1 VSFGLRRPAALLA
14 AFVAVIGL
22 GAPGNAWAQRGVP
35 EKPLIMA
42 FTPSRDPTALQEA
55 ADAFVA
61 AVARL
66 SGVRVRA

>member
-1 VSFGLRRPAALLA
+1 M
-14 AFVAVIGL
+14 
-22 GAPGNAWAQRGVP
+22 P

-66 SGVRVRA
+66 SGVPVRAQIASDYAGVVATLPPYPAV